1 MKTRGAVSFK
11 DSAGNYSRSLYSKW
25 TGAIVPFLM
34 QDFLAKAGKLVQQS
48 PEEALSSFYRWI
60 VQRSSPE
67 ETARAYNFQAFSATA
82 DYELGNWVVSY
93 DPATGKLLGYQ
104 NLSTKL
110 EFDGR
115 TERRRKEDQEEV
127 LVHQAEA
134 AKLQRLVRGY

>member
-34 QDFLAKAGKLVQQS
+34 QDFLAKAGKLAQQS
-48 PEEALSSFYRWI
+48 PEEALHAFYQWI
-60 VQRSSPE
+60 VQRTSPQ

-93 DPATGKLLGYQ
+93 DPASGKLLGYQ
-104 NLSTKL
+104 NLETKL

-115 TERRRKEDQEEV
+115 TERRRKEDQQEV
-127 LVHQAEA
+127 VTHQAEA
-134 AKLQRLVRGY
+134 AKLQRLIRSY